1 MQQGFEDALGRL
13 VERLL
18 LLFNDADTDDDEDGS
33 GGAKLVPTFYFSNPN
48 GTGTQTTPHTV
59 RSVKSMTKMAYLAEQ
74 LTELIKKEPDA
85 RVILFTQYTATL
97 GLLTQLVE
105 SLPGWACKHFDQ
117 KTAPTKRHTII
128 KQFQGDKSAGAQA
141 ICVTYSVAA
150 VGITLTSASRVYL
163 FEPCLD
169 PGMEAQAAGRV
180 HRLGQDKNVFIRRLA
195 FRDSVEEVVLDVQ
208 GEVKAG
214 RLKEFEY
221 VQVMGLI
228 VKRPKVTDGIKA
240 IMRKHGLD
248 KPHKAS

>member
-1 MQQGFEDALGRL
+1 MR
-13 VERLL
+13 
-18 LLFNDADTDDDEDGS
+18 
-33 GGAKLVPTFYFSNPN
+33 
-48 GTGTQTTPHTV
+48 TV
-59 RSVKSMTKMAYLAEQ
+59 
-74 LTELIKKEPDA
+74 
-85 RVILFTQYTATL
+85 
-97 GLLTQLVE
+97 
-105 SLPGWACKHFDQ
+105 Q

-169 PGMEAQAAGRV
+169 PGQEQQAAGRV

-195 FRDSVEEVVLDVQ
+195 FRDTVEEMVVDVQ

-221 VQVMGLI
+221 VQVLGLI
-228 VKRPKVTDGIKA
+228 VKRPVMTDEVKT

-248 KPHKAS
+248 KPHKASSDQKLYKFANFAPCSCCGRKCRAVDCKPADTADGGGSSSDDGNASGAGGSCAVA